1 LGVLRILKRFKSDSR
16 LFNFTIIC
24 LSNFNYREQSMKF
37 HLLAFGVLSVSLW
50 GCSSA
55 ENQTELKATL
65 PKPQAMVVTA
75 NPHATAAGL
84 EILRAGGSAVDA
96 AIAIESVLSLVE
108 PQSSGLAGGAFM
120 VHYDNETKSLA
131 VYDGRESAPSG
142 AKPDMFMLENGDSMS
157 YIDAKTSGLSTG
169 VPGIVSMLSMAHKDQ
184 GTLEWSSLF
193 SYASKLATD
202 GFEISP
208 RLHGMLERFGKYIPS
223 TRDQGPL
230 DAHNYFFDEAGQP
243 HPTGYILK
251 NPEYAKTLQ
260 IIANDPSEFYHG
272 DIAKKIAAMVQQ
284 QPRAGSLTAEDI
296 AAYQAVKRTA
306 LCQDYRDTQICG
318 APPPSSWLA
327 VGMIMGIL
335 ENGPRPS
342 AAGPDDPNN
351 WAVLAQAQQLAYA
364 DRDQFIADP
373 NFIDMPIT
381 GMLNKEYLAKRA
393 TLISDKATPETYAV
407 GDPWAYNG
415 AQSSETAGIDA
426 TRDVHGTTHFVIVD
440 TKGDVV
446 SMTATVESIFG
457 TTRMVGGM
465 FLNNQLTDFSFQH
478 HDKNGNAIV
487 NAVAANKRPRSSM
500 SPSIVLDKDGEFLLA
515 TGSPGGNNIIAYTVK
530 TLVGVFEWDL
540 NPQAAVD
547 LPNMVA
553 RGKTVRLEKDVAPE
567 SLISA
572 MKDMGFDVDASKGEN
587 SGLSVIMRQPDGSL
601 EGAADKRREGVIG
614 TL

>member
-1 LGVLRILKRFKSDSR
+1 MKFHMLALGVLSA
-16 LFNFTIIC
+16 T
-24 LSNFNYREQSMKF
+24 
-37 HLLAFGVLSVSLW
+37 LL
-50 GCSSA
+50 GCGSA
-55 ENQTELKATL
+55 ENQTKQEVEQ
-65 PKPQAMVVTA
+65 PKQQAMVVTA

-84 EILRAGGSAVDA
+84 EVLRAGGSAVDA
-96 AIAIESVLSLVE
+96 AIAVESVLSLVE

-120 VHYDNETKSLA
+120 VHYDSETKSLA

-142 AKPDMFMLENGDSMS
+142 ATPDMFMLENGDSMPFMQ
-157 YIDAKTSGLSTG
+157 AKTSGLSTG
-169 VPGIVSMLSMAHKDQ
+169 VPGVLAMLSMAHKDQ

-193 SYASKLATD
+193 SYASKLANE

-223 TRDQGPL
+223 KPEDGPT
-230 DAHNYFFDEAGQP
+230 DAFEYFYDEAGVA
-243 HPTGYILK
+243 HPEGYLLK
-251 NPEYAKTLQ
+251 NPEYAKTLE
-260 IIANDPSEFYHG
+260 IIAKDPTEFYQG
-272 DIAKKIAAMVQQ
+272 EIAKEIAAMVQQ
-284 QPRAGSLTAEDI
+284 EPRAGSLTAEDI
-296 AAYQAVKRTA
+296 AAYKPVKRTA

-335 ENGPRPS
+335 ENGPKPS
-342 AAGPDDPNN
+342 AEGPDDPKN
-351 WAVLAQAQQLAYA
+351 WAVMAQAQQLAYA

-373 NFIDMPIT
+373 NFVDMPIK

-393 TLISDKATPETYAV
+393 KLIADKATPLTYAV
-407 GDPWAYNG
+407 GDPWAYNDTP
-415 AQSSETAGIDA
+415 SETTAGIDA
-426 TRDVHGTTHFVIVD
+426 TQDVHGTTHFVIVD
-440 TKGDVV
+440 SEGDVV

-478 HDKNGNAIV
+478 HDKEGNPIV

-500 SPSIVLDKDGEFLLA
+500 SPSIVLDKDGEFLMA

-530 TLVGVFEWDL
+530 TMVGVFEWDL
-540 NPQAAVD
+540 EPQAAVD

-553 RGKTVRLEKDVAPE
+553 RGKTVRLEKGAAPE

-572 MKDMGFDVDASKGEN
+572 MKEMGFDVDASRGEN
-587 SGLSVIMRQPDGSL
+587 SGLSVIMRKPDGTL
-601 EGAADKRREGVIG
+601 VGAADKRREGVIG

>member
-1 LGVLRILKRFKSDSR
+1 
-16 LFNFTIIC
+16 
-24 LSNFNYREQSMKF
+24 MKF

>member
-1 LGVLRILKRFKSDSR
+1 MKFHMLALGVLSATLFGCDSV
-16 LFNFTIIC
+16 
-24 LSNFNYREQSMKF
+24 EKP
-37 HLLAFGVLSVSLW
+37 
-50 GCSSA
+50 
-55 ENQTELKATL
+55 TELKIEQKIEA
-65 PKPQAMVVTA
+65 PKQQAMVVTA

-84 EILRAGGSAVDA
+84 EVLKAGGSAVDA

-120 VHYDNETKSLA
+120 VHYDSETKSLA

-142 AKPDMFMLENGDSMS
+142 ATPDMFMLENGDSMPF
-157 YIDAKTSGLSTG
+157 IQAKTSGLSTG
-169 VPGIVSMLSMAHKDQ
+169 VPGVLAMLSMAHKEQ

-193 SYASKLATD
+193 SYASKLANE

-223 TRDQGPL
+223 KPEDGPT
-230 DAHNYFFDEAGQP
+230 DAFEYFYDEAGVAYP
-243 HPTGYILK
+243 EGYLLK
-251 NPEYAKTLQ
+251 NPEYAKTLE
-260 IIANDPSEFYHG
+260 IIAKDPTEFYQG
-272 DIAKKIAAMVQQ
+272 EIAKEIAAMVQQ

-296 AAYQAVKRTA
+296 AAYKPVKREA

-335 ENGPRPS
+335 ENGPKPS
-342 AAGPDDPNN
+342 AAGPDDPKN
-351 WAVLAQAQQLAYA
+351 WAVMAQAQQLAYA

-373 NFIDMPIT
+373 NFVDMPIK

-393 TLISDKATPETYAV
+393 LLISDKATADTYAV
-407 GDPWAYNG
+407 GNPWAYNG
-415 AQSSETAGIDA
+415 APSETTAGIDA
-426 TRDVHGTTHFVIVD
+426 TQDVHGTTHFVIVD
-440 TKGDVV
+440 SEGDVV

-478 HDKNGNAIV
+478 HDKDGNPIV

-530 TLVGVFEWDL
+530 TMVGVFEWDL
-540 NPQAAVD
+540 DPQAAVD

-553 RGKTVRLEKDVAPE
+553 RGKTVRLEKGAAPE

-572 MKDMGFDVDASKGEN
+572 MKDMGFDVDASRGEN
-587 SGLSVIMRQPDGSL
+587 SGLSVIMRKPDGTL

-614 TL
+614 SL

>member
-1 LGVLRILKRFKSDSR
+1 
-16 LFNFTIIC
+16 
-24 LSNFNYREQSMKF
+24 MKF
-37 HLLAFGVLSVSLW
+37 HMLALAVLSTTLL
-50 GCSSA
+50 GCGSA
-55 ENQTELKATL
+55 EIPTEQKAEQKIEQ

-84 EILRAGGSAVDA
+84 EVLRSGGSAVDA

-120 VHYDNETKSLA
+120 VHYDNETKTLA

-142 AKPDMFMLENGDSMS
+142 ATPDMFMLENGDSMPF
-157 YIDAKTSGLSTG
+157 IQAKTSGLSTG
-169 VPGIVSMLSMAHKDQ
+169 APGVVAMLSMAHQDH
-184 GTLEWSSLF
+184 GTLEWDSLF
-193 SYASKLATD
+193 SYASKLATE

-208 RLHGMLERFGKYIPS
+208 RLYGMLERFGKFIPS
-223 TRDQGPL
+223 TPEEGPT
-230 DAHNYFFDEAGQP
+230 DAFKYFYDDAGVP
-243 HPTGYILK
+243 HPAGYLLK
-251 NPEYAKTLQ
+251 NPEYAKTLN
-260 IIANDPSEFYHG
+260 IISKDPAAFYHG
-272 DIAKKIAAMVQQ
+272 DIAKKIAAMVQRE
-284 QPRAGSLTAEDI
+284 PRAGSLTAEDI
-296 AAYQAVKRTA
+296 AAYKPVKRTA
-306 LCQDYRDTQICG
+306 LCQDYRDAQICG

-342 AAGPDDPNN
+342 AAGPDDPKN
-351 WAVLAQAQQLAYA
+351 WAVMAQAQQLAYA

-373 NFIDMPIT
+373 NFVDMPIT

-393 TLISDKATPETYAV
+393 QLISDKATPHTYAV
-407 GDPWAYNG
+407 GNPWAYNDSPS
-415 AQSSETAGIDA
+415 QTTAGIDA
-426 TRDVHGTTHFVIVD
+426 TQDVHGTTHFVIVD

-478 HDKNGNAIV
+478 HDKDGNAIV
-487 NAVAANKRPRSSM
+487 NAVAPNKRPRSSM
-500 SPSIVLDKDGEFLLA
+500 SPSIVLDKKGEFLMA

-530 TLVGVFEWDL
+530 TLVGVFEWGLD
-540 NPQAAVD
+540 PQAAVD

-553 RGKTVRLEKDVAPE
+553 RGKTVRLEKDAAPE

-572 MKDMGFDVDASKGEN
+572 MKDMGFDVDASRGEN
-587 SGLSVIMRQPDGSL
+587 SGLSVIMRKPDGTL

-614 TL
+614 RL

>member
-1 LGVLRILKRFKSDSR
+1 MKFHMLALGVLSA
-16 LFNFTIIC
+16 T
-24 LSNFNYREQSMKF
+24 
-37 HLLAFGVLSVSLW
+37 LL
-50 GCSSA
+50 GCGSA
-55 ENQTELKATL
+55 EEQTQQTIEQ
-65 PKPQAMVVTA
+65 PKQQAMVVTA

-84 EILRAGGSAVDA
+84 EVLRAGGSAVDA
-96 AIAIESVLSLVE
+96 AIAVESVLSLVE

-120 VHYDNETKSLA
+120 VHYDSETKSLA
-131 VYDGRESAPSG
+131 VYDGREAAPSG
-142 AKPDMFMLENGDSMS
+142 AKADMFMLENGDSMPF
-157 YIDAKTSGLSTG
+157 IQAKTSGLSTG
-169 VPGIVSMLSMAHKDQ
+169 VPGVLAMLSMAHKDQ

-193 SYASKLATD
+193 NYASKLANE

-223 TRDQGPL
+223 KPEDGPT
-230 DAHNYFFDEAGQP
+230 DAFEYFYDEAGVA
-243 HPTGYILK
+243 HPEGYLLK
-251 NPEYAKTLQ
+251 NPEYAKTLE
-260 IIANDPSEFYHG
+260 IIAKDPAEFYQG
-272 DIAKKIAAMVQQ
+272 EIAKEIAAMVQQ
-284 QPRAGSLTAEDI
+284 EPRAGSLTAEDI
-296 AAYQAVKRTA
+296 AAYQPVKRSA

-335 ENGPRPS
+335 ENGPKPS
-342 AAGPDDPNN
+342 AAGPDDPKN
-351 WAVLAQAQQLAYA
+351 WAIMAQAQQLAYA

-373 NFIDMPIT
+373 NFVDMPLK

-393 TLISDKATPETYAV
+393 KLIADKATPLTYAV
-407 GDPWAYNG
+407 GDPWAYNDTP
-415 AQSSETAGIDA
+415 SEITAGIDA
-426 TRDVHGTTHFVIVD
+426 TQDVHGTTHFVIVD

-478 HDKNGNAIV
+478 HDKDGNPIV

-500 SPSIVLDKDGEFLLA
+500 SPSIVLDKNGEFLMA

-530 TLVGVFEWDL
+530 TMVGVFEWDL
-540 NPQAAVD
+540 DPQAAVD

-553 RGKTVRLEKDVAPE
+553 RGKTVRLEKGAAPE

-572 MKDMGFDVDASKGEN
+572 MKDMGFDVDASRGEN
-587 SGLSVIMRQPDGSL
+587 SGLSVIMRKPDGTL
-601 EGAADKRREGVIG
+601 VGAADKRREGVIG